1 MGRIALPP
9 PSCPEPAYSNGGAIC
24 GKSLDSNL
32 VERRWRAERERS
44 ELRRKQAEEQAQK
57 WRELLVFMLY
67 VTASGVVGVL
77 VSMAYVIML
86 LDTGPF
92 RTGGWF

>member
-1 MGRIALPP
+1 MGKSSSFTPA
-9 PSCPEPAYSNGGAIC
+9 CPEPLYYYGDVRDVAP
-24 GKSLDSNL
+24 DSDYIDRL
-32 VERRWRAERERS
+32 RRAERERS
-44 ELRRKQAEEQAQK
+44 ELRRKQAEEHAKK
-57 WRELLVFMLY
+57 WRELLIFMLY

-77 VSMAYVIML
+77 VAMAYVIML